1 MNNHEDVVKHRAR
14 VIVIQ
19 RVLVVMVCIGLVLVL
34 ALLSYDAYNGL
45 KVRSEIVNCT
55 TPEGKCFAENQ
66 RRTAEA
72 VRAIA
77 EDGIERE
84 AVTRRIISLAASCAD
99 EPGPQTYKEIEA
111 CIRDRLKEE

>member
-1 MNNHEDVVKHRAR
+1 MNKHEDVVKHRAR

-19 RVLVVMVCIGLVLVL
+19 RALVVMVALGLVLVL
-34 ALLSYDAYNGL
+34 ALLTYDAYVGI
-45 KVRSEIVNCT
+45 KVRGEIVDCT

-72 VRAIA
+72 VKNIA

-99 EPGPQTYKEIEA
+99 EPGSQTYKEIEA